1 MLDRML
7 LIGSLYDFYGAL
19 LTEKQQLYIRLHYL
33 NDLSLAEIADQ
44 FGVSR
49 QSVHD
54 ILQRAEQVLLDYE
67 KKLKL
72 VERFHHEQELLSQI
86 HESLV
91 NISGT
96 EPQPRLREIIRV
108 VESLLD
114 YERGIGGKEP
124 ARNGF

>member
-1 MLDRML
+1 MLDRVL

-19 LTEKQQLYIRLHYL
+19 LTEKQQVYIRLHYL
-33 NDLSLAEIADQ
+33 EDLSLAEIADQ

-67 KKLKL
+67 QKLKL
-72 VERFHHEQELLSQI
+72 VEQFHHERELLRQI
-86 HESLV
+86 HESLID
-91 NISGT
+91 ISGP
-96 EPQPRLREIIRV
+96 EPNPRLREIIRS

-114 YERGIGGKEP
+114 YERGI
-124 ARNGF
+124 